1 MYETLLSE
9 GHDARLFR
17 FSPSDDETIS
27 GGHLDPKNKEFWQVG
42 CLGITAPCS
51 EVINHDFKKY
61 TNMKAFTFLDFL
73 IIRIQFSDL

>member
-51 EVINHDFKKY
+51 EVINHDFKKIY
-61 TNMKAFTFLDFL
+61 MKAFTFLDFL